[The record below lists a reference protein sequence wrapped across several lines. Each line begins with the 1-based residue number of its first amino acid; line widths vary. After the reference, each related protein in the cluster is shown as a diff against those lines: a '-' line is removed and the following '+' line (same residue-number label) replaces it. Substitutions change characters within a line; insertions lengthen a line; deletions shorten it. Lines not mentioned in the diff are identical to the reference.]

1 MIKQRYAK
9 KSQRGIFLQD
19 SELMNTVFKPGT
31 HFRYV
36 IDVNHRKVVILPAQ
50 EGNTVSK
57 RKFQDKHK
65 SVIDIRKKEALSAFK
80 GCDYL
85 QVSIYKGEIRIEGFE
100 EKLVSSQSEGKLV
113 CEKQKTNKV
122 VDIEQILQVRKK
134 VEIVCSR
141 RELQQVSNGLPTQT
155 SIFDFIEDTTSQ
167 TATVSS
173 LEAFKNAHIPLQVVS
188 LFSGA
193 GVFDWAFQEEGFD
206 IIFALEKDED
216 AVKTYSENLGN
227 HIVCSDIENFPI
239 EKIPQAPII
248 IGGPPCQGF
257 SNANRKTN
265 FLENPKNKLVNNF
278 IEIVRGN
285 SNCQVFV
292 LENVP
297 QMLTAGEGQYK
308 DEILEKLADF
318 DISYGV
324 LNSADYGNAQN
335 RHRSIIIGSKLGKI
349 ELPKVMYIEQE
360 YCTVRKAFQGIHDNI
375 PNQNDYSKP
384 KEITLERMKYVPEG
398 GNIFDIPEEIRPNGK
413 HSNMYKR
420 LSWDKPA
427 ITIPNPRKA
436 VITHP
441 SKNRILTIR
450 ECARL
455 LGLPDSFIFKGKL
468 ASMQQQ
474 VANSVPIQLG
484 KSIAKNI
491 KEAITVFKHKVSLV

>member
-85 QVSIYKGEIRIEGFE
+85 QVSIYKDEIRIEGFE

-239 EKIPQAPII
+239 KKIPQAPII

-278 IEIVRGN
+278 IEIVRAN

-349 ELPKVMYIEQE
+349 ELPKAIYTEQE
-360 YCTVRKAFQGIHDNI
+360 YCTVRKVFQGIHDNI

-384 KEITLERMKYVPEG
+384 KGITLERMKYVPEG

-420 LSWDKPA
+420 LSWDEPA

-455 LGLPDSFIFKGKL
+455 LGLPDSFTFKGKL

-474 VANSVPIQLG
+474 VANAVPIQLG

-491 KEAITVFKHKVSLV
+491 KEAITVFKHKVALL